1 MEKEKIL
8 IVEDEEIVARDIKYF
23 LEEWGYCVLKLVNN
37 GNEAVETAVELKPDL
52 ILMDIHLAGEMD
64 GIEASR
70 QIKETTGTPII
81 YLTAYADDSTRGS
94 ASLTEPDEY
103 LTKPFSELELKMAI
117 EKSLANKKMTFV
129 FLNYDDYF
137 RC

>member
-1 MEKEKIL
+1 MNKEKIL

-23 LEEWGYCVLKLVNN
+23 LEEWGYSVLKLVNN
-37 GNEAVETAVELKPDL
+37 GNEAVEAAVELKPDL
-52 ILMDIHLAGEMD
+52 ILMDIHLVGEMD
-64 GIEASR
+64 GIEAAR

-94 ASLTEPDEY
+94 ASLTEPDDY